1 MQSPGLKPGDL
12 LLALNFVRRGPYPA
26 RESRKLK
33 SRSFG
38 GGRNM
43 LQTVHQPV
51 ADLKAGVGAPR
62 LLMCAPEHFA
72 VHYSINPWMDPT
84 AWAQAAAR
92 DGGAA
97 HRISQTQWTALHVA
111 LSAAGAAIETVP
123 PVAGL
128 PDLVFTANAA
138 VVLNGTAL
146 LARFRYPE
154 RQGEEPVFAQA
165 FEALRARGLITRV
178 ATLPERVV
186 FEGAGDCLFDPA
198 RDLFWMGFGP
208 RSDRRAADVVADTF
222 GVPVVPLQLV
232 DPRFYHLDTALCPLP
247 SGDLIYV
254 PAAFTG
260 AGRAEIEAR
269 VPAANR
275 VALGDEDAVQFAA
288 NAVCVG
294 DTIVMSRCSDALRAQ
309 LVARGYTVVET
320 LLDTFLQ
327 SGGFAACL
335 TLRLDRHAACS
346 AMRAG

>member
-1 MQSPGLKPGDL
+1 
-12 LLALNFVRRGPYPA
+12 
-26 RESRKLK
+26 
-33 SRSFG
+33 
-38 GGRNM
+38 M

-51 ADLKAGVGAPR
+51 ADLKAGVAAPR

-72 VHYSINPWMDPT
+72 VHYSINPWMDPA

-97 HRISQTQWTALHVA
+97 HKISQTQWAALHAA
-111 LSAAGAAIETVP
+111 LSAAGAVIEAVT
-123 PVAGL
+123 PVKGL

-165 FEALRARGLITRV
+165 FEDLRARGLIARV

-186 FEGAGDCLFDPA
+186 LEGAGDCLFDPA

-208 RSDRRAADVVADTF
+208 RSDERAADVVADTF
-222 GVPVVPLQLV
+222 GVSVVPLQLV
-232 DPRFYHLDTALCPLP
+232 DLRFYHLDTALCPLP

-254 PAAFTG
+254 PSAFTDEG
-260 AGRAEIEAR
+260 CAEIEAR
-269 VPAANR
+269 VPEANR
-275 VALGDEDAVQFAA
+275 IALGDTDAVQFAA

-294 DTIVMSRCSDALRAQ
+294 NTIVMSRCSDALRTQ
-309 LVARGYTVVET
+309 LAARGYAVVET

-327 SGGFAACL
+327 SGGSAACL
-335 TLRLDRHAACS
+335 TLRLDRHAARS